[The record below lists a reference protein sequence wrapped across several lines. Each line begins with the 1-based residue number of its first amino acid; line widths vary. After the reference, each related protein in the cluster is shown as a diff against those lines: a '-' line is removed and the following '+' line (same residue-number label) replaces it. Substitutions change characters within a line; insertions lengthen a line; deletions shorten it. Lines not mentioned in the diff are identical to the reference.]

1 MSPSSPVIST
11 AHVGASRTPLSRLSL
26 GTAKLNNRDDQ
37 AEATRVVAAAIEMGV
52 NYFDTA
58 PYYEIGQAEL
68 ALGTA
73 LAEIGGKPEITIS
86 TKVGRIVDPATG
98 AWHYDYSRDGVLRS
112 LESSFG
118 RLQRD
123 HVDIVYVHDPD
134 NHADEASAGAIPALL
149 ALRDE
154 GVIGAVGVGMNQ
166 WQLPLEFV
174 RNFDLDVIL
183 IAGRYSLL
191 DASAAAELFP
201 ACLER
206 GVGVVVGGVF
216 NSGIL
221 ADPSDTATFA
231 YRPAAAEL
239 LAKARAMAAVA
250 ARHGLALADVA
261 QAFSAAH
268 PASTSVLVGVTNVEQ
283 LATNVQAWHKPVP
296 AQLWLDLDAAGLL
309 PAGGLIPAGHAG
321 EGR

>member
-1 MSPSSPVIST
+1 MSPETST
-11 AHVGASRTPLSRLSL
+11 IKTAQVGAACTPLSKVGL
-26 GTAKLNNRDDQ
+26 GTAKLTHRDEQ
-37 AEATRVVAAAIEMGV
+37 AEATRVVSASIELGIS
-52 NYFDTA
+52 YFDTA
-58 PYYEIGQAEL
+58 PYYGLGQAEL

-73 LAEIGGKPEITIS
+73 LHELGDAAVTIS
-86 TKVGRIVDPATG
+86 TKVGRIIDPDAGT
-98 AWHYDYSRDGVLRS
+98 WHYDYSRDGVLRS

-134 NHADEASAGAIPALL
+134 DYAAEASATAIPALL
-149 ALRDE
+149 QLREE

-191 DASAAAELFP
+191 DASAADELFP
-201 ACLER
+201 TCIER

-221 ADPSDTATFA
+221 ADPSDAATFA
-231 YRPAAAEL
+231 YRPAAPEL
-239 LAKARAMAAVA
+239 LEKARRMQAVA
-250 ARHGLALADVA
+250 NRHGFALADVA

-268 PASTSVLVGVTNVEQ
+268 PAATSVLIGVTKVEEITKNVE
-283 LATNVQAWHKPVP
+283 AWHRPVP
-296 AQLWLDLDAAGLL
+296 PALWAELAAESLL
-309 PAGGLIPAGHAG
+309 PHGGMLPHGAGGGAL
-321 EGR
+321 

>member
-1 MSPSSPVIST
+1 M
-11 AHVGASRTPLSRLSL
+11 GASRTPLSRLGL
-26 GTAKLNNRDDQ
+26 GTARLNNRDDQ

-52 NYFDTA
+52 SYFDTA
-58 PYYEIGQAEL
+58 PFYEIGQAEL
-68 ALGTA
+68 ALGAA
-73 LAEIGGKPEITIS
+73 LSEIGGNPDITIS

-98 AWHYDYSRDGVLRS
+98 AWHYDFSRDGVLRS
-112 LESSFG
+112 LESSLG

-134 NHADEASAGAIPALL
+134 DHAGEASATAIPTLL
-149 ALRDE
+149 ELRDE

-221 ADPSDTATFA
+221 ADPTDAATFA
-231 YRPAAAEL
+231 YRPAAAEQL
-239 LAKARAMAAVA
+239 EKARAMQTVA
-250 ARHGLALADVA
+250 ARHGVALADAA

-268 PASTSVLVGVTNVEQ
+268 PASTSVLVGVTDVEQ
-283 LATNVQAWHKPVP
+283 LGRNVDAWHKHIP
-296 AQLWLDLDAAGLL
+296 AQLWLDLETAGLL
-309 PAGGLIPAGHAG
+309 PAGGRMPQGHTWDG
-321 EGR
+321 Q

>member
-1 MSPSSPVIST
+1 MSPDVAAVEK
-11 AHVGASRTPLSRLSL
+11 AHVGAARIPVSRLGL
-26 GTAKLNNRDDQ
+26 GTAKLSHRDDQ
-37 AEATRVVAAAIEMGV
+37 DEATRVVAASIAAGV
-52 NYFDTA
+52 SYFDTA
-58 PYYEIGQAEL
+58 PYYGIGQAEL
-68 ALGTA
+68 ALGAA
-73 LAEIGGKPEITIS
+73 LQELGNAAVTIS
-86 TKVGRIVDPATG
+86 TKVGRIIDPATG

-112 LESSFG
+112 LESSLG

-134 NHADEASAGAIPALL
+134 DYAAEATATAIPTLL
-149 ALRDE
+149 KLRDE

-191 DASAAAELFP
+191 DASAAEELFP

-221 ADPSDTATFA
+221 ADPSDQATFA

-239 LAKARAMAAVA
+239 LEKARSMQSVA
-250 ARHGLALADVA
+250 ARHGVALADVA

-268 PASTSVLVGVTNVEQ
+268 AASTSVLVGVTDVEQ
-283 LATNVQAWHKPVP
+283 LTKNVGAWHRAVP
-296 AQLWLDLDAAGLL
+296 SGVWAELQAAGLL
-309 PAGGLIPAGHAG
+309 PRGGVLPQSPNAGLQ
-321 EGR
+321 

>member
-1 MSPSSPVIST
+1 MDR
-11 AHVGASRTPLSRLSL
+11 GRTPRCLLTWQPWRRPTWGPRACRSAGSASAPPNSPTATTRTRPPASSRPRS
-26 GTAKLNNRDDQ
+26 R
-37 AEATRVVAAAIEMGV
+37 RGV
-52 NYFDTA
+52 SYFDTA
-58 PYYEIGQAEL
+58 PYYGIGQAEL
-68 ALGTA
+68 ALGAA
-73 LAEIGGKPEITIS
+73 LQELGDAAVTIS
-86 TKVGRIVDPATG
+86 TKVGRIIDPATG

-112 LESSFG
+112 LESSLG

-134 NHADEASAGAIPALL
+134 DYAAEASATAIPTLL
-149 ALRDE
+149 KLRDE

-191 DASAAAELFP
+191 DASAAEELFP

-221 ADPSDTATFA
+221 ADPSDQATFA

-239 LAKARAMAAVA
+239 LEKARSMQAVA
-250 ARHGLALADVA
+250 ARHGSPSPMSHRP
-261 QAFSAAH
+261 SAPRTRRA
-268 PASTSVLVGVTNVEQ
+268 PRCWSG
-283 LATNVQAWHKPVP
+283 
-296 AQLWLDLDAAGLL
+296 
-309 PAGGLIPAGHAG
+309 
-321 EGR
+321 